1 MRGVGAPE
9 AGVAR
14 GTYTGKVRL
23 HRGRVRLRVPEEGHH
38 RAASP
43 LELFFDLV
51 FVVAVAELTEV
62 LLHAPTWAGVLRFG
76 ALYVPIWWAWVGY
89 SFYADRFDNDDRIY
103 RLIMIV
109 AMMAVLSVSV
119 AVPRAF
125 TGTAGAKRFALG
137 YFLVR
142 LILLGLYLRAHYHV
156 PRARTLTTRFLQ
168 GYGLGA
174 AIWGVSALLP
184 TPHCYLL
191 WGAGLLAELLTP
203 ILSASAVARV
213 PFNASHIPERFGL
226 FTIIV
231 LGEVVALNAIGIA
244 ASGLRAETMAVV
256 AGSFLIAAC
265 QWWLVFDHVD
275 PSPLRQWRLTGQ
287 AYVYGHLF
295 VHGGITVTGVGG
307 LLAAQA
313 ANARGH
319 GHPALDGG
327 SVLCFGMAV
336 FLLGVGGIHLLNVGL
351 GGDLRAWSRLGLAA
365 AFTLLGLAGG
375 GLPPLLLEAF
385 LVCGLSGQILVET
398 KAPAVPHTLHSP

>member
-1 MRGVGAPE
+1 MRGVVGAPE
-9 AGVAR
+9 AGGAR

-76 ALYVPIWWAWVGY
+76 ALFVPIWWAWVGY

-103 RLIMIV
+103 RLIMII

-119 AVPRAF
+119 AVPQAF
-125 TGTAGAKRFALG
+125 RGTPGAKRFALG
-137 YFLVR
+137 YFVVR

-156 PRARTLTTRFLQ
+156 PRARTLTRRFLQ

-174 AIWGVSALLP
+174 AVWGVSALLP
-184 TPHCYLL
+184 APYCYAL

-231 LGEVVALNAIGIA
+231 LGEVVALNATGIA
-244 ASGLRAETMAVV
+244 ASRLRAETLAVV

-275 PSPLRQWRLTGQ
+275 ASPLRKWRLTGQ
-287 AYVYGHLF
+287 AYVYGHVF

-313 ANARGH
+313 ANGRAH
-319 GHPALDGG
+319 AALDGG
-327 SVLCFGMAV
+327 PVLCFGMAV
-336 FLLGVGGIHLLNVGL
+336 FLLGVGGIHLLNVGRR
-351 GGDLRAWSRLGLAA
+351 GDLRAWSRLGLAA
-365 AFTLLGLAGG
+365 VFALFGLAGD
-375 GLPPLLLEAF
+375 GLPTLLLEAV
-385 LVCGLSGQILVET
+385 LVAGLSCQILIET
-398 KAPAVPHTLHSP
+398 RAPAVPHNLHDP

>member
-1 MRGVGAPE
+1 MRGVVGAPE
-9 AGVAR
+9 AGGAR

-76 ALYVPIWWAWVGY
+76 ALFVPIWWAWVGY

-103 RLIMIV
+103 RLIMII
-109 AMMAVLSVSV
+109 AMMSVLSVSV
-119 AVPRAF
+119 AVPQAF

-137 YFLVR
+137 YFVVR
-142 LILLGLYLRAHYHV
+142 LILLALYLRAHYHV
-156 PRARTLTTRFLQ
+156 PAARTLTRRFLQ

-174 AIWGVSALLP
+174 AIWGTSALLP
-184 TPHCYLL
+184 TPHCYAL
-191 WGAGLLAELLTP
+191 WITGLLAELLTP
-203 ILSASAVARV
+203 ILSSSAVARV

-244 ASGLRAETMAVV
+244 ASGLRAETLAVV

-275 PSPLRQWRLTGQ
+275 ASPLRKWRLTGQ

-313 ANARGH
+313 ANGR
-319 GHPALDGG
+319 HPALSGG
-327 SVLCFGMAV
+327 PVLCFGMAV
-336 FLLGVGGIHLLNVGL
+336 FLLGVGGIHLTNVGL
-351 GGDLRAWSRLGLAA
+351 RGDLRAWSRLGLAA
-365 AFTLLGLAGG
+365 VFTLFGLAGTD
-375 GLPPLLLEAF
+375 LPALLLEAV
-385 LVCGLSGQILVET
+385 LVVGLSCQILIET
-398 KAPAVPHTLHSP
+398 RAPAVPHTLHGA

>member
-1 MRGVGAPE
+1 MRGVLDAPE

-23 HRGRVRLRVPEEGHH
+23 RRGRVRLRVSEEGHH

-62 LLHAPTWAGVLRFG
+62 LLHAPTWAGVLRFT
-76 ALYVPIWWAWVGY
+76 ALFVPVWWSWVCY
-89 SFYADRFDNDDRIY
+89 TFYADRFDNDDRVY
-103 RLIMIV
+103 RLIMIA
-109 AMMAVLSVSV
+109 AMMAVLTLSV
-119 AVPRAF
+119 AVPTAF
-125 TGTAGAKRFALG
+125 AGGSGAKRFTLA
-137 YFLVR
+137 YFVVR

-156 PRARTLTTRFLQ
+156 PRARPLTTRFLQ

-174 AIWGVSALLP
+174 VIWGIAALVP
-184 TPHCYLL
+184 TPYCFAL
-191 WGAGLLAELLTP
+191 WATGAAVELLTP
-203 ILSASAVARV
+203 IVSTSAIAKV
-213 PFNASHIPERFGL
+213 PFNVSHVPERFGL

-244 ASGLRAETMAVV
+244 ASGLRGGTLAVV
-256 AGSFLIAAC
+256 AGSFLIAAG

-275 PSPLRQWRLTGQ
+275 ASPLRKWRLTGQ

-313 ANARGH
+313 ANGGGRM
-319 GHPALDGG
+319 PLDGG
-327 SVLCFGMAV
+327 PVLCFGMAA
-336 FLLGVGGIHLLNVGL
+336 FLFGVGAIHLLNVGRR
-351 GGDLRAWSRLGLAA
+351 GDLRSWSRLGLGA
-365 AFTLLGLAGG
+365 AFVLFGVAGG
-375 GLPPLLLEAF
+375 GLPTVLLEAV
-385 LVCGLSGQILVET
+385 LVAGIACQILVESR
-398 KAPAVPHTLHSP
+398 APAVSHAASNH

>member
-1 MRGVGAPE
+1 M
-9 AGVAR
+9 AR

-51 FVVAVAELTEV
+51 FVVAVAELTQV

-76 ALYVPIWWAWVGY
+76 ALFVPMWWTWVCY
-89 SFYADRFDNDDRIY
+89 TFYADRFDNDDRIY
-103 RLIMIV
+103 RLIMII
-109 AMMAVLSVSV
+109 AMMSVLSVSV
-119 AVPRAF
+119 AVPQAF
-125 TGTAGAKRFALG
+125 SGTAGAKRFALG
-137 YFLVR
+137 YFVVR

-156 PRARTLTTRFLQ
+156 PRARTLTRRYLQ

-174 AIWGVSALLP
+174 AVWGASALLP
-184 TPHCYLL
+184 APSCYAL
-191 WGAGLLAELLTP
+191 WTVGLLAELLTP

-244 ASGLRAETMAVV
+244 ASGLRPETLAVV

-275 PSPLRQWRLTGQ
+275 ASPLRKWRLTGQ

-313 ANARGH
+313 ANATGH
-319 GHPALDGG
+319 GHGHVALAGG
-327 SVLCFGMAV
+327 PVLCFGMAA

-351 GGDLRAWSRLGLAA
+351 RGDLRAWSRLGLAA
-365 AFTLLGLAGG
+365 TFALLGVAGDD
-375 GLPPLLLEAF
+375 LPVLLLEGA
-385 LVCGLSGQILVET
+385 LVVGLSCQILIET
-398 KAPAVPHTLHSP
+398 RAPEVPHTLHST